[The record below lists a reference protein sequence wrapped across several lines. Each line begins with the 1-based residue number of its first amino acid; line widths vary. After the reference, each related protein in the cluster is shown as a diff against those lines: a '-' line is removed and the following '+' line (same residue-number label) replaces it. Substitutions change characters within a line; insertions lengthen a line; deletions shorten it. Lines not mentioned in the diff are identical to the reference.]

1 MILKFAFV
9 GALVA
14 LVPVP
19 GVSFVLIPMEIFLLY
34 KIMKKYNAF
43 EVPTF
48 VAAGTGLVAASA
60 FLKAMASWLYLIVG
74 LGSLANA
81 LVAFGFIMAFGGLAE
96 HHYASKISGGTGS
109 KA

>member
-1 MILKFAFV
+1 MILKFALV
-9 GALVA
+9 GAFVA

-19 GVSFVLIPMEIFLLY
+19 GASFVLIPMEVFLLY
-34 KIMKKYNAF
+34 KIMKKYNSF

-60 FLKAMASWLYLIVG
+60 FLKGMASWLYLVVG
-74 LGSLANA
+74 LGSIANA
-81 LVAFGFIMAFGGLAE
+81 VVAFGFIMAFGSLAE
-96 HHYASKISGGTGS
+96 HHYASKAGGGS